1 MSVTSPSSTVDPS
14 TSKPSAKSR
23 AGKASVDPSR
33 PSATKVV
40 TIRVGIIVLVLA
52 VWQLSATVGWVDPLF
67 ASRPTDVA
75 LAFGR
80 IVPTAQIWADVGYTL
95 TEVGVGFLIG
105 VLLGVVVGL
114 GLGSS
119 RVLRD
124 ACKPILNALNS
135 VPRIALVPLFVA
147 WFGLGMAPR
156 IVMAVTVVF
165 FVMVTTVLTAM
176 SQPDRDSMLLARSLG
191 ASRRETLVKFELPRA
206 VPVIISGLELSLI
219 YGFLGVIAAEI
230 VSGNRGLGSRMTY
243 YANLFQADKF
253 FAVLVILTAFCSILT
268 AVIRGVERRLL
279 HWHRFEN
286 R

>member
-1 MSVTSPSSTVDPS
+1 MSVTSLSSTVDPS

-23 AGKASVDPSR
+23 AGKASVDTSR

-75 LAFGR
+75 VAFGR

-119 RVLRD
+119 RLLRD
-124 ACKPILNALNS
+124 ACQPILNALNS

-243 YANLFQADKF
+243 YANLFQADNF

>member
-1 MSVTSPSSTVDPS
+1 MSATSSSPTVGPLTNAPPPTKRSGKAPVDPLRPSST
-14 TSKPSAKSR
+14 
-23 AGKASVDPSR
+23 
-33 PSATKVV
+33 KVV
-40 TIRVGIIVLVLA
+40 AIRVGIIALVLA
-52 VWQLSATVGWVDPLF
+52 MWQLSATVGWVDPLF

-75 LAFGR
+75 VAFWR
-80 IVPTAQIWADVGYTL
+80 IVPTAQIWSDVAYTL
-95 TEVGVGFLIG
+95 TEVGIGFAIG

-124 ACKPILNALNS
+124 ACQPILNALNS

-230 VSGNRGLGSRMTY
+230 VSGSQGLGSRMTY
-243 YANLFQADKF
+243 YANLFQADNF
-253 FAVLVILTAFCSILT
+253 FAVLVVLTAFCAILT
-268 AVIRGVERRLL
+268 AAIRGVERRLL